1 MVSVLFSYK
10 NDYFTAMLAKR
21 SIIVWIPNLLNLPIS
36 SSIVTTEVKSRVSS
50 QSKYP
55 TTLTDI
61 YREDV
66 NLAVWQHS
74 LNEDMTPCIES
85 LIKQKPTFSTVII
98 LTPDNAYKH
107 IAECLNGIEHNHTL
121 CEHISLLVDMFC
133 TLFELQCAGLRLK
146 LLTQPMCPKF
156 HVDNVACRLVTTLYG
171 PATQWLPQ
179 SAVNRNKLG
188 FNGNGLADEYSG
200 VIKPNSHVE
209 QLSCGDIALLK
220 GEHWHNNEQAGLV
233 HRSPAT
239 EQNISRLLLTLDF
252 AS

>member
-1 MVSVLFSYK
+1 
-10 NDYFTAMLAKR
+10 MLAKR

-36 SSIVTTEVKSRVSS
+36 SSIVTIEVKSRVSS
-50 QSKYP
+50 QSKSP

-98 LTPDNAYKH
+98 LTPDNAYQH

-133 TLFELQCAGLRLK
+133 TLFELQYAGLRLK

-233 HRSPAT
+233 HRSPVT
-239 EQNISRLLLTLDF
+239 EQNIPRLLLTLDF